1 MSKRN
6 PLRQNQF
13 IKDEFNAYIRSTFQL
28 KDQVFR
34 KNFIDQL
41 ERFDLTNGPFLSF
54 NLPFV
59 ANDTISDLI
68 HKGLLDDEMKRMFK
82 EGEMDTF
89 KLYDHQVQAIKQ
101 VQAKNNLVIT
111 TGTGS
116 GKTEAFLYPILNEI
130 IKEIKAGNKTK
141 GIRAFFLYPLN
152 ALINDQMNRL
162 REILKFYP
170 EITFGFFTGETKN
183 KNGKITFQS
192 EPEDLQLPNE
202 IKTRDQLRENPPHI
216 LFTNFS
222 MLEYLLIRPTDDA
235 LLKQEAMSNWRFMVL
250 DEAHTY
256 RGSLAIEISLL
267 IKRLVI
273 NANKHPQ
280 FILTSATLGRGRQ
293 DLEKIINFA
302 ETLTQSK
309 FSEENIVFASRVPLK
324 LTDAAT
330 VLNSATYSKLIL
342 SLDHLQTF
350 NTLTEC
356 KLSDLKDIP
365 QQLGQFL
372 LKDKTFG
379 ILLNTIEKPI
389 LFTDLLKKIQKI
401 KPTTHEELVDFIEL
415 IEINNQ
421 QNSLLLCNLIQF

>member
-130 IKEIKAGNKTK
+130 IKEIKAGNKTR

-183 KNGKITFQS
+183 KNGKI
-192 EPEDLQLPNE
+192 
-202 IKTRDQLRENPPHI
+202 
-216 LFTNFS
+216 
-222 MLEYLLIRPTDDA
+222 
-235 LLKQEAMSNWRFMVL
+235 
-250 DEAHTY
+250 
-256 RGSLAIEISLL
+256 
-267 IKRLVI
+267 
-273 NANKHPQ
+273 
-280 FILTSATLGRGRQ
+280 
-293 DLEKIINFA
+293 
-302 ETLTQSK
+302 
-309 FSEENIVFASRVPLK
+309 
-324 LTDAAT
+324 
-330 VLNSATYSKLIL
+330 
-342 SLDHLQTF
+342 
-350 NTLTEC
+350 
-356 KLSDLKDIP
+356 
-365 QQLGQFL
+365 
-372 LKDKTFG
+372 
-379 ILLNTIEKPI
+379 
-389 LFTDLLKKIQKI
+389 
-401 KPTTHEELVDFIEL
+401 
-415 IEINNQ
+415 
-421 QNSLLLCNLIQF
+421 